1 MQRQAQVP
9 GSFLRQEILKCAEAL
24 KEGKDKTEVA
34 AKLASLSADS
44 YAEQASVDTASC
56 RLTAVPFDDMLV
68 IRAFSPD
75 GTPVNSIDVS
85 YNINMGCFVAKPS
98 VTGKGM

>member
-1 MQRQAQVP
+1 MQRQVQVP
-9 GSFLRQEILKCAEAL
+9 GSLLRQEILKCAEAL

-34 AKLASLSADS
+34 AKLTSLSAAS

-68 IRAFSPD
+68 IRACAPD
-75 GTPVNSIDVS
+75 GTLVNAIDVS

>member
-34 AKLASLSADS
+34 AKLVSLSAAS
-44 YAEQASVDTASC
+44 YAEQASVDTALC
-56 RLTAVPFDDMLV
+56 RLTAVPFGDVLV
-68 IRAFSPD
+68 VRAFGQD
-75 GTPVNSIDVS
+75 GAPVNSIDVS
-85 YNINMGCFVAKPS
+85 YNISMGCFVARPS
-98 VTGKGM
+98 GTRKGM

>member
-1 MQRQAQVP
+1 MQKQIQAP

-34 AKLASLSADS
+34 AMLTDLSVAA
-44 YAEQASVDTASC
+44 YAEQAAVSTGSC
-56 RLTAVPFDDMLV
+56 QLTAVPFGDVLV
-68 IRAFSPD
+68 VRAFGQD

-85 YNINMGCFVAKPS
+85 YNISMGCFVARPS
-98 VTGKGM
+98 GTRKGM

>member
-44 YAEQASVDTASC
+44 YAEQAS
-56 RLTAVPFDDMLV
+56 
-68 IRAFSPD
+68 
-75 GTPVNSIDVS
+75 IDVS
-85 YNINMGCFVAKPS
+85 YNISMGCFVAKPS